1 MSKNTNLSQ
10 VKEWVTF
17 AIAIVAAI
25 ASIIFWVQSA
35 DNDRIERIEGEVKE
49 LKHDMKEIT
58 KQNSGNIV
66 STVNKKLN
74 FLVLGEK
81 PTNKKVELAKKIG
94 VKILNQQEWAKLL
107 N

>member
-10 VKEWVTF
+10 VKEWTTF

-49 LKHDMKEIT
+49 LKTDMKEIT
-58 KQNSGNIV
+58 KQNSEILRLIGRIEGAM
-66 STVNKKLN
+66 NK
-74 FLVLGEK
+74 
-81 PTNKKVELAKKIG
+81 
-94 VKILNQQEWAKLL
+94 
-107 N
+107 

>member
-58 KQNSGNIV
+58 KQNSEI
-66 STVNKKLN
+66 LR
-74 FLVLGEK
+74 L
-81 PTNKKVELAKKIG
+81 IG
-94 VKILNQQEWAKLL
+94 RIEGAMTK
-107 N
+107 

>member
-35 DNDRIERIEGEVKE
+35 DNDRIEHIEDEVKE

-58 KQNSGNIV
+58 KQNSEILRLIGRIEGAM
-66 STVNKKLN
+66 NK
-74 FLVLGEK
+74 
-81 PTNKKVELAKKIG
+81 
-94 VKILNQQEWAKLL
+94 
-107 N
+107 